1 MASYDVIVIGSG
13 VAGLTAAL
21 ALARHRRTLLLT
33 KDALE
38 ESATRYAQGGIAA
51 ALGPGDAAAAHCADT
66 IAAGAG
72 LVDEGAARVLAE
84 AAAERIA
91 ALVALGVPF
100 DREGAAL
107 ALGREAAHSAAR
119 IVHAGGDATGLH
131 LERTLAAHVRQA
143 PLAVREHAFVTSI
156 VVEDGCV
163 AGVKVLGAD
172 GGGEEQIDA
181 PIVVLATGGAGQ
193 LYRYTTNPTVA
204 TGDGIALAYRA
215 GAAVMD
221 LEFIQFHP
229 TALRLP
235 GAPPTLI
242 TEAVRG
248 EGAVLRDRYGHAFMA
263 TYDPRAELAP
273 RDIVARAI
281 WQEMART
288 DAECVYLDLR
298 SIPPE
303 RLRARFPGLLTLA
316 RTYGL
321 DPLREPI
328 PVAPA
333 AHYTMGGVRAN
344 LWGET
349 TLSGLY
355 ACGEVACTGVH
366 GANRLA
372 SNSLLE
378 GLVFGARAAERILT
392 RRSDEPWPSPPPDA
406 LALSEPP
413 APARATAAGTPPD
426 RQALQTLM
434 WEHVG
439 LIRDAPGLS
448 EARAQ
453 LAAWQTEQPVPRDR
467 ATHELANLLLV
478 GRLVAEAA
486 LLRRESRGAHYRR
499 DYPEP
504 GPLGVHRFVFQ
515 RDGVPCVLAEE
526 AACAAAD

>member
-72 LVDEGAARVLAE
+72 LVDAEAARVLAE

-193 LYRYTTNPTVA
+193 LYRYTTNPAVA
-204 TGDGIALAYRA
+204 TGDGVALAYRA
-215 GAAVMD
+215 GAAVADM
-221 LEFIQFHP
+221 EFIQFHP

-235 GAPPTLI
+235 GAPATLI

-248 EGAVLRDRYGHAFMA
+248 EGAILRDADGRAFA
-263 TYDPRAELAP
+263 ADYDARGELAP
-273 RDIVARAI
+273 RDVVARAI
-281 WQEMART
+281 WAQMAKT
-288 DAECVYLDLR
+288 GAACVYLDLR
-298 SIPPE
+298 GIDPA
-303 RLRARFPGLLTLA
+303 RVRARFPGLVATGRA
-316 RTYGL
+316 HGF
-321 DPLREPI
+321 DPTVDLV

-333 AHYTMGGVRAN
+333 AHYTMGGVWTDQ
-344 LWGET
+344 WGAT
-349 TLSGLY
+349 TLPGLY
-355 ACGEVACTGVH
+355 AC
-366 GANRLA
+366 
-372 SNSLLE
+372 
-378 GLVFGARAAERILT
+378 
-392 RRSDEPWPSPPPDA
+392 
-406 LALSEPP
+406 
-413 APARATAAGTPPD
+413 
-426 RQALQTLM
+426 
-434 WEHVG
+434 
-439 LIRDAPGLS
+439 
-448 EARAQ
+448 
-453 LAAWQTEQPVPRDR
+453 
-467 ATHELANLLLV
+467 
-478 GRLVAEAA
+478 
-486 LLRRESRGAHYRR
+486 
-499 DYPEP
+499 
-504 GPLGVHRFVFQ
+504 
-515 RDGVPCVLAEE
+515 
-526 AACAAAD
+526 

>member
-13 VAGLTAAL
+13 DAGLTAAL

-204 TGDGIALAYRA
+204 TGDGIALASRA
-215 GAAVMD
+215 GAALMD

-229 TALRLP
+229 PVPSWPRATSLP
-235 GAPPTLI
+235 ARSGRRWRARMPSVSTLI
-242 TEAVRG
+242 C
-248 EGAVLRDRYGHAFMA
+248 DR
-263 TYDPRAELAP
+263 
-273 RDIVARAI
+273 
-281 WQEMART
+281 
-288 DAECVYLDLR
+288 
-298 SIPPE
+298 S
-303 RLRARFPGLLTLA
+303 
-316 RTYGL
+316 
-321 DPLREPI
+321 
-328 PVAPA
+328 
-333 AHYTMGGVRAN
+333 
-344 LWGET
+344 
-349 TLSGLY
+349 
-355 ACGEVACTGVH
+355 
-366 GANRLA
+366 
-372 SNSLLE
+372 
-378 GLVFGARAAERILT
+378 
-392 RRSDEPWPSPPPDA
+392 RRSDC
-406 LALSEPP
+406 
-413 APARATAAGTPPD
+413 ARAFPACSPWRGRTASTRCASRSP
-426 RQALQTLM
+426 
-434 WEHVG
+434 W
-439 LIRDAPGLS
+439 
-448 EARAQ
+448 
-453 LAAWQTEQPVPRDR
+453 
-467 ATHELANLLLV
+467 
-478 GRLVAEAA
+478 
-486 LLRRESRGAHYRR
+486 RRRR
-499 DYPEP
+499 IT
-504 GPLGVHRFVFQ
+504 Q
-515 RDGVPCVLAEE
+515 W
-526 AACAAAD
+526 AACAPTSGAKQRYLASMPAAKSRAPACTARTGWRATRSSKGWSSARVRPNAS